1 MRQYSETYTTLEM
14 RRKVNADEW
23 QVWAKPLAAM
33 FRPAE
38 LLAYQGRVT
47 EAIEAAEKIQIQNYG
62 NMLDI
67 EFRCVTKTT
76 TITANAP
83 LHEGW
88 ASVR

>member
-23 QVWAKPLAAM
+23 QVWAKPLAGM

-47 EAIEAAEKIQIQNYG
+47 EAIESAELIQIENYG
-62 NMLDI
+62 SMHGV

-83 LHEGW
+83 LHDGW
-88 ASVR
+88 ATVR